1 MPKRKPT
8 KHEDDILRSL
18 RQPERYDPKARS
30 IGGPWRMVK
39 CKDGAYVCYE
49 QHLEIIDNLRKSA
62 EINPAQSPHD
72 GIHTCSKRCKK
83 PGCNRGLRDTIE
95 EQDAQIEALKQDL
108 LEQSAAARHLRM
120 ERIHDL
126 NQIGGLQE
134 ENARLKADFHQAHD
148 ERADYAKDVSK
159 LKAEVE
165 ALMTTPC
172 SRLLRAEREEVTRLK
187 AEVERIEPELEQ
199 RCRELN
205 LSLGQQAIQLRQIGE
220 LKAEVE
226 RLTQE
231 YSDATN
237 HYNKLHNDLEAEVE
251 RLRKAGDAMTEV
263 IWLSGC
269 VSGMEIKERTVKAWQ
284 AAKEGKP
291 SV

>member
-1 MPKRKPT
+1 MTKRKLT
-8 KHEDDILRSL
+8 
-18 RQPERYDPKARS
+18 
-30 IGGPWRMVK
+30 
-39 CKDGAYVCYE
+39 
-49 QHLEIIDNLRKSA
+49 
-62 EINPAQSPHD
+62 PHD
-72 GIHTCSKRCKK
+72 GIHTCSKGCKK
-83 PGCNRGLRDTIE
+83 NGCNRGLRDTIE

-108 LEQSAAARHLRM
+108 LEQSAAARHLRC

-134 ENARLKADFHQAHD
+134 ELAELRASSFVTAVPVEEYEKLKADFHQAHD

-187 AEVERIEPELEQ
+187 AEVERLTNENGNNSVMKEDRSRFEYEP
-199 RCRELN
+199 
-205 LSLGQQAIQLRQIGE
+205 IWY
-220 LKAEVE
+220 LKCMSA
-226 RLTQE
+226 R
-231 YSDATN
+231 
-237 HYNKLHNDLEAEVE
+237 AEVE